1 MLLSRKQAREPEEGD
16 LIESTTPLLKVKHL
30 TKIFPVKG
38 GTFGKIVGGVRAV
51 ADVSFQVRTG
61 EVFGLVGESGCG
73 KTTLGRMIL
82 RLTAPTSGGV
92 IFDNVDISELSRQKL
107 RPYRHRMQIIF
118 QDPFGSLNPRK
129 TVGAIVGEPLR
140 LSGMSAGKVKV
151 NVEEM
156 LATVGL
162 PVDSYSRYPHEFS
175 GGQRQRLGIARAL
188 SLRPDFLLADEPV
201 SALDVSIQAQ
211 ILNLL
216 MTLKEQFNLTML
228 FISHD
233 LRVIRSLCDRVAV
246 MYLGRLV
253 EEGPVEDVYTNPVH
267 PYTEALVGAIPELD
281 PDMRKK
287 DQEPAGEVPS
297 PIEPPPGCHFHP
309 RCPLVIDRC
318 SVEVPELSYRNKD
331 RRARCHVR

>member
-16 LIESTTPLLKVKHL
+16 LSEYLLKVEHL
-30 TKIFPVKG
+30 TKTFPVKG
-38 GTFGKIVGGVRAV
+38 GIFGKIVGGVRAV
-51 ADVSFQVRTG
+51 DDVSFQVRSG

-82 RLTAPTSGGV
+82 RLIEPTSGRV
-92 IFDNVDISELSRQKL
+92 IFDNIDVTALNRREL

-140 LSGMSAGKVKV
+140 LSGMSTDMVKV

-162 PVDSYSRYPHEFS
+162 PADSYGRYPHEFS

-188 SLRPDFLLADEPV
+188 SLRPEFLLADEPV

-246 MYLGRLV
+246 MYLGKLV
-253 EEGPVEDVYTNPVH
+253 EEGPVEDVYANPVH
-267 PYTEALVGAIPELD
+267 PYTEALIRAIPEPD
-281 PDMRKK
+281 PNLRKK
-287 DQEPAGEVPS
+287 DQEPTGEMAS

-309 RCPLVIDRC
+309 RCPLRIDRC
-318 SVEVPELSYRNKD
+318 SVDMPELSRRSKD
-331 RRARCHVR
+331 RRARCFVR

>member
-1 MLLSRKQAREPEEGD
+1 MNGLFT
-16 LIESTTPLLKVKHL
+16 TTPLLKVKHL

-51 ADVSFQVRTG
+51 DDVSFQVRTG

-82 RLTAPTSGGV
+82 RLTAPTSGRV

>member
-1 MLLSRKQAREPEEGD
+1 MNGLFT
-16 LIESTTPLLKVKHL
+16 TTPLLKVKHL

-51 ADVSFQVRTG
+51 DDVSFQVRTG
-61 EVFGLVGESGCG
+61 EVYGLVGESGCG

-82 RLTAPTSGGV
+82 RLTAPTSGRV

-318 SVEVPELSYRNKD
+318 SVEVPELSYRNND

>member
-16 LIESTTPLLKVKHL
+16 LIEYLLKVEHL
-30 TKIFPVKG
+30 TKTFPVKG
-38 GTFGKIVGGVRAV
+38 GIFGKIVGGVRAV
-51 ADVSFQVRTG
+51 DDVSFQVRSG

-82 RLTAPTSGGV
+82 RLIEPTSGRV
-92 IFDNVDISELSRQKL
+92 IFDNIDVTALNRREL

-140 LSGMSAGKVKV
+140 LSGMSTDMVKV

-162 PVDSYSRYPHEFS
+162 PADSYGRYPHEFS

-188 SLRPDFLLADEPV
+188 SLRPEFLLADEPV

-246 MYLGRLV
+246 MYLGKLV
-253 EEGPVEDVYTNPVH
+253 EEGPVEDVYANPVH
-267 PYTEALVGAIPELD
+267 PYTEALIRAIPEPD
-281 PDMRKK
+281 PNLRKK
-287 DQEPAGEVPS
+287 DQEPTGEMAS

-309 RCPLVIDRC
+309 RCPLRIDRC
-318 SVEVPELSYRNKD
+318 SVDMPELSRRSKD
-331 RRARCHVR
+331 RRARCFVR

>member
-16 LIESTTPLLKVKHL
+16 LSGPLVKIEHL
-30 TKIFPVKG
+30 TKVFPVKG
-38 GTFGKIVGGVRAV
+38 GTFGKVVGGVRAV
-51 ADVSFQVRTG
+51 DDVSFQVRTG

>member
-16 LIESTTPLLKVKHL
+16 LSEYLLKVEHL
-30 TKIFPVKG
+30 TKTFPVKG
-38 GTFGKIVGGVRAV
+38 GIFGKIVGGVRAV
-51 ADVSFQVRTG
+51 DDVSFQVRSG

-82 RLTAPTSGGV
+82 RLIEPTSGRV
-92 IFDNVDISELSRQKL
+92 IFDNIDVTALNRREL

-140 LSGMSAGKVKV
+140 LSGMSTDMVKV

-162 PVDSYSRYPHEFS
+162 PADSYGRYPHEFS

-188 SLRPDFLLADEPV
+188 SLRPEFLLADEPV

-246 MYLGRLV
+246 MYLGKLV

-267 PYTEALVGAIPELD
+267 PYTEALIRAIPEPD
-281 PDMRKK
+281 PNLRKK
-287 DQEPAGEVPS
+287 DQEPTGEMAS

-309 RCPLVIDRC
+309 RCPLRIDRC
-318 SVEVPELSYRNKD
+318 SVDMPELSRRSKD
-331 RRARCHVR
+331 RRARCFVR

>member
-1 MLLSRKQAREPEEGD
+1 MNGLFT
-16 LIESTTPLLKVKHL
+16 TTPLLKVKHL

-51 ADVSFQVRTG
+51 DDVSFQVRTG

-82 RLTAPTSGGV
+82 RLTASTSGRV
-92 IFDNVDISELSRQKL
+92 IFDNVDISELSRQEL

-281 PDMRKK
+281 PGMRKK

-318 SVEVPELSYRNKD
+318 SVEVPELSRRNKD

>member
-1 MLLSRKQAREPEEGD
+1 VLLSRKQAREVEEGD
-16 LIESTTPLLKVKHL
+16 LSDALLTVKHL

-38 GTFGKIVGGVRAV
+38 GALGKIVGGVRAV
-51 ADVSFQVRTG
+51 DDVSFQVRTG

-82 RLTAPTSGGV
+82 RLIEPVSGRV
-92 IFDNVDISELSRQKL
+92 IFDGIDITGLNRREL

-140 LSGMSAGKVKV
+140 LSGMSTDIVKVK
-151 NVEEM
+151 VEEM

-162 PVDSYSRYPHEFS
+162 PADSYSRYPHEFS

-188 SLRPDFLLADEPV
+188 SLRPDFLMADEPV

-253 EEGPVEDVYTNPVH
+253 EEGPVEDVYADPVH
-267 PYTEALVGAIPELD
+267 PYTEALVRAIPEPD
-281 PDMRKK
+281 PDLRTK
-287 DQEPAGEVPS
+287 DRGPAGEVAS
-297 PIEPPPGCHFHP
+297 PIDPPPGCHFHP
-309 RCPLVIDRC
+309 RCPIRIDRC
-318 SVEVPELSYRNKD
+318 SVEVPELSHRSND
-331 RRARCHVR
+331 RRARCFVR

>member
-1 MLLSRKQAREPEEGD
+1 MNGLFT
-16 LIESTTPLLKVKHL
+16 TTPLLKVKHL

-51 ADVSFQVRTG
+51 DDVSFQVRTG

-82 RLTAPTSGGV
+82 RLTAPTSGRV

-151 NVEEM
+151 HVEEM

-281 PDMRKK
+281 PGMRKK

>member
-1 MLLSRKQAREPEEGD
+1 MLLSWKRAREVGEDNLSE
-16 LIESTTPLLKVKHL
+16 PLLTVKHL

-38 GTFGKIVGGVRAV
+38 GALGKIVGGVRAV
-51 ADVSFQVRTG
+51 DDVSFQVRTG

-73 KTTLGRMIL
+73 KTTLGRMVL
-82 RLTAPTSGGV
+82 RLIEPVSGRV
-92 IFDNVDISELSRQKL
+92 IFDGIDITGLNRREL
-107 RPYRHRMQIIF
+107 RPYRQRMQIIC
-118 QDPFGSLNPRK
+118 QDPFSSLNPRK
-129 TVGAIVGEPLR
+129 AVGAIVGEPLR
-140 LSGMSAGKVKV
+140 LSGMSTDMIKANV
-151 NVEEM
+151 NEM
-156 LATVGL
+156 FVTVGL
-162 PVDSYSRYPHEFS
+162 PADSYGRYPHEFS

-188 SLRPDFLLADEPV
+188 SLRPDFLMADEPV

-253 EEGPVEDVYTNPVH
+253 EEGPVEDVYANPVH
-267 PYTEALVGAIPELD
+267 PYTEALVRAIPEPD
-281 PDMRKK
+281 PDLRKK
-287 DQEPAGEVPS
+287 DRGPAGEVAS

-309 RCPLVIDRC
+309 RCPLRIDRC
-318 SVEVPELSYRNKD
+318 SVDVPELSHRSKD
-331 RRARCHVR
+331 RRARCFVR